1 MVRLFGRASLV
12 LLGFVILSAAATL
25 AAQSTTPAA
34 GQPPAAQQPPAT
46 QPPAAKPPATQP
58 PAEQPLPATKPAG
71 EKPAGEKPAG
81 EKPAGEKP
89 AGEKPATPSLPPTPP
104 DRQAYLAATKI
115 ADPDKKI
122 EALEKWLKEFP
133 DSGGVSSAYSVMF
146 DTLIKHRPTDRAGI
160 LGYAQK
166 YIDKNT
172 ETAPEGFRHTAYSSI
187 AGRLVTANLFLD
199 EAAKIAEKGL
209 ESFEAEIK
217 KRTDRERATH
227 LATIGRL
234 RLKQGRAGDA
244 EKALKAAYAANP
256 ELSAAAI
263 GLAELA
269 EAKKDSKAAVEYWM
283 TAALGGRLTKDERAR
298 FETAYRAANNGSLDG
313 LEAAMDAKYRKAFPP
328 PVHATPYTA
337 TPARTNKVVLAEVFT
352 GAGCPPCVAADLG
365 FDAAMERYSRKD
377 VAVVM
382 YHLHI
387 PQPDPM
393 TNKATEER
401 AKYYRINS
409 VPSYAIDGTTGGGG
423 GSRDGAKS
431 FYNRIVGLLDKALEV
446 KADGEVTVDASRVG
460 NAVNV
465 KVTPS
470 KLGAEGE
477 PLRLQILLVE
487 EMLSY
492 SGENGVRFH
501 PMVVRSIAGNNYGG
515 ILVDRKAA
523 AAVDHVFDLEQI
535 SADHAKYLEEFEKKR
550 GETVS
555 GFEFSRKPTAIDPG
569 NLSIVAFLQEEK
581 SKKIVQSTYVRL
593 ASTTTSAASR

>member
-1 MVRLFGRASLV
+1 MLKLAGRASLV
-12 LLGFVILSAAATL
+12 LLALVILTAAASV
-25 AAQSTTPAA
+25 AAQSTVSPTE
-34 GQPPAAQQPPAT
+34 QPPAT
-46 QPPAAKPPATQP
+46 QQPPILPTPATQP
-58 PAEQPLPATKPAG
+58 PTGQPPTAQPPTGQPPTGQPPTGQPPAG
-71 EKPAGEKPAG
+71 EKPPT
-81 EKPAGEKP
+81 
-89 AGEKPATPSLPPTPP
+89 TPSAPALPPTPP
-104 DRQAYLAATKI
+104 DRTAYLAATKI
-115 ADPDKKI
+115 ADNDKKI
-122 EALEKWLKEFP
+122 EALEKFLKDFP
-133 DSGGVSSAYSVMF
+133 DSGGVATAYSTLF
-146 DTLIKHRPTDRAGI
+146 DTLIKHRPTDRTGI
-160 LGYAQK
+160 LNYAQK
-166 YIDKNT
+166 YIDKTN
-172 ETAPEGFRHTAYSSI
+172 EAAPEGFRHTAYSSI

-209 ESFEAEIK
+209 ESFEVEIK
-217 KRTDRERATH
+217 KRNDRERATH

-234 RLKQGRAGDA
+234 RLKQGRTGDA

-269 EAKKDSKAAVEYWM
+269 EAKRDSKAAVEYWM
-283 TAALGGRLTKDERAR
+283 TAALGGRLTKEERAR

-313 LEAAMDAKYRKAFPP
+313 LEASMDAKYKKAFPP

-382 YHLHI
+382 YHMHI
-387 PQPDPM
+387 PQPDPI

-401 AKYYRINS
+401 AKYYRIMS

-423 GSRDGAKS
+423 GSRDATKG
-431 FYNRIVGLLDKALEV
+431 FYNRIVGLLDKALED
-446 KADGEVTVDASRVG
+446 KADGEISVDAALVGGALRVK
-460 NAVNV
+460 A
-465 KVTPS
+465 TPS
-470 KLGAEGE
+470 KLAPEGE
-477 PLRLQILLVE
+477 PVRLQILLVE

-515 ILVDRKAA
+515 IVVDRKSAV
-523 AAVDHVFDLEQI
+523 AVDHVFDLPQI
-535 SADHAKYLEEFEKKR
+535 TADHEKYLEEFEKKR
-550 GETVS
+550 AETTP
-555 GFEFSRKPTAIDPG
+555 GFAFSRKPTAINPG

-581 SKKIVQSTYVRL
+581 SKKVVQSAYVRL
-593 ASTTTSAASR
+593 ASPTTSSASR